1 MYGLQVAVGYLRV
14 YPTLETMT
22 DVWPTDYSSRHSSRL
37 YASDNQR
44 AGTSRVIHPYP
55 GQQERER
62 EKGAGLCVSL
72 FSLKKKKEGRKKKDR
87 HKQYRSTEGYWFHS
101 SRTRNIC
108 PLLSIYSFGVV
119 SPPRSR
125 SAQQRTSYLML
136 YVDHNPIDFEHVTQ
150 YFWLAF
156 F

>member
-55 GQQERER
+55 GQQDRER
-62 EKGAGLCVSL
+62 EMEREKKGQDCV
-72 FSLKKKKEGRKKKDR
+72 
-87 HKQYRSTEGYWFHS
+87 FHC
-101 SRTRNIC
+101 SR
-108 PLLSIYSFGVV
+108 
-119 SPPRSR
+119 
-125 SAQQRTSYLML
+125 
-136 YVDHNPIDFEHVTQ
+136 
-150 YFWLAF
+150 
-156 F
+156 

>member
-62 EKGAGLCVSL
+62 DGEREKGAGLCVSL
-72 FSLKKKKEGRKKKDR
+72 FSLKKKKEGRKKK
-87 HKQYRSTEGYWFHS
+87 RSS
-101 SRTRNIC
+101 
-108 PLLSIYSFGVV
+108 
-119 SPPRSR
+119 
-125 SAQQRTSYLML
+125 
-136 YVDHNPIDFEHVTQ
+136 
-150 YFWLAF
+150 
-156 F
+156 